1 MPLPLSVG
9 EKVKMKK
16 KHPCGGDVFTLQ
28 RVGADIRASCDTC
41 GSHIRMP
48 RRDFEKRIKRIEG
61 AEVEGIPDKGKEPE
75 EGAD

>member
-41 GSHIRMP
+41 GSPIRMP
-48 RRDFEKRIKRIEG
+48 GRDFEKRIKKIEG
-61 AEVEGIPDKGKEPE
+61 AEVDSSPDRGKELE
-75 EGAD
+75 KGAD